1 MCRDEQNGHLLK
13 NVKENVEMMKI
24 KVSCGNERERGDVT
38 EILLALYGKG
48 YQCKVKN
55 PKKQGKYQRVYIE
68 AYRDYEPARPK

>member
-1 MCRDEQNGHLLK
+1 
-13 NVKENVEMMKI
+13 MMKI

-68 AYRDYEPARPK
+68 AYRDYEPKRQEWGL